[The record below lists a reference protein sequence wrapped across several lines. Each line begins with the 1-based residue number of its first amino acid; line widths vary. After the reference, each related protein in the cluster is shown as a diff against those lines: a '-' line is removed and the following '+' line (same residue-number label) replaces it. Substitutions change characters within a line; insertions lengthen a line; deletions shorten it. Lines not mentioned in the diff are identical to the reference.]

1 MKHLIVFNGKAGQ
14 EKDVEAFK
22 KEIDSAFK
30 GLDYEIYVTEG
41 PKKAISFLKDYFKKN
56 TKDVVRVYACGG
68 DGTVH
73 EAANALVGVKNAE
86 LAVLAVGTGN
96 DFVKSYAKSKDYDEI
111 ITNKAG
117 EGRFKDFKALIE
129 GKTEEIDLSKL
140 TSPSLK
146 EPMYSINVINFGF
159 DAIVGAM
166 GNYYKEHGYPEKAKA
181 KGMSPYDYALKND
194 AMKHGRFNDIT
205 VYADEERLNEKKML
219 LATLAQGRFV
229 GGTFLCAPKS
239 DNKDGL
245 IDVCVIKTMTLIGLG
260 LFIGPYTKGKH
271 LNKPKK
277 KIVYRQAKKIRF
289 ESPNEIDVC
298 VDGEMIKGKS
308 FEVEVCPKAIK
319 FVVPNN

>member
-1 MKHLIVFNGKAGQ
+1 MKHLIVLNSKAGQ
-14 EKDVEAFK
+14 EKDNEAFK
-22 KEIDSAFK
+22 KEIEEAFK
-30 GLDYEIYVTEG
+30 GLEHEIYETTG
-41 PKKAISFLKDYFKKN
+41 PRAVIPFLKEYFKKN
-56 TKDVVRVYACGG
+56 NKDTVRVYACGG

-73 EAANALVGVKNAE
+73 EVVNGLVGIKNAE
-86 LAVLAVGTGN
+86 LAVYAVGTGN

-117 EGRFKDFKALIE
+117 ENRFKDFKALIE
-129 GKTEEIDLSKL
+129 GKAEEIDLSKL
-140 TSPSLK
+140 SSPELK
-146 EPMYSINVINFGF
+146 EPMYSINIINFGF

-181 KGMSPYDYALKND
+181 KGMTPYDYALKND

-205 VYADEERLNEKKML
+205 VYADGERLNEKKML

-260 LFIGPYTKGKH
+260 LFIGPYTHGKH
-271 LNKPKK
+271 LDKPKK
-277 KIVYRQAKKIRF
+277 KIAYRRAKIVKF
-289 ESPNEIDVC
+289 ESQNEIDVC
-298 VDGEMIKGKS
+298 VDGEMIKGKT

>member
-1 MKHLIVFNGKAGQ
+1 MKHLIVLNSKAGQ
-14 EKDVEAFK
+14 EKDTKAFK
-22 KEIDSAFK
+22 KQIEEAFK

-41 PKKAISFLKDYFKKN
+41 PRAVISFLKEYFKKN
-56 TKDVVRVYACGG
+56 TKDTVRVYACGG

-73 EAANALVGVKNAE
+73 EVANALVGIKNAE
-86 LAVLAVGTGN
+86 LAVYAVGTGN
-96 DFVKSYAKSKDYDEI
+96 DFVKSYAKSKEYDEI
-111 ITNKAG
+111 IANKAG
-117 EGRFKDFKALIE
+117 ENRFKDFKALIE
-129 GKTEEIDLSKL
+129 GKAEEIDLSKL

-146 EPMYSINVINFGF
+146 EAMYSINVINFGF

-181 KGMSPYDYALKND
+181 KGMTPYDYALKND

-205 VYADEERLNEKKML
+205 VYADGERLNEKKML

-277 KIVYRQAKKIRF
+277 KIVYRQAKKITF

-298 VDGEMIKGKS
+298 VDGEMIKGKT

>member
-14 EKDVEAFK
+14 EKDVEIFK
-22 KEIDSAFK
+22 KEIESAFK
-30 GLDYEIYVTEG
+30 GLDHEVYETEG
-41 PKKAISFLKDYFKKN
+41 PRTVIPFLKEYFKKN

-73 EAANALVGVKNAE
+73 EVANALVDVKNAE

-129 GKTEEIDLSKL
+129 GKAEEIDLSKL

-205 VYADEERLNEKKML
+205 VYADGERLNEKKML

-271 LNKPKK
+271 LDKPKK
-277 KIVYRQAKKIRF
+277 KIAYRRAKVVKF

-298 VDGEMIKGKS
+298 VDGEMIKGKI
-308 FEVEVCPKAIK
+308 FEVEVLPKVLK

>member
-14 EKDVEAFK
+14 EKNAENFK
-22 KEIDSAFK
+22 KEIESAFK

-41 PKKAISFLKDYFKKN
+41 PRKVISFLKDYFKKN
-56 TKDVVRVYACGG
+56 NKDTVRVYACGG

-73 EAANALVGVKNAE
+73 EVVNGLVGIKNAE
-86 LAVLAVGTGN
+86 LAVYAVGTGN
-96 DFVKSYAKSKDYDEI
+96 DFVKTYAKSKEYDEI

-117 EGRFKDFKALIE
+117 ENRFKDFKALIE
-129 GKTEEIDLSKL
+129 GKPEEIDISKL
-140 TSPSLK
+140 TCPTLK
-146 EPMYSINVINFGF
+146 EPMYSVNVINFGF

-205 VYADEERLNEKKML
+205 VYADGERLNEKKML

-271 LNKPKK
+271 LDKPKK
-277 KIVYRQAKKIRF
+277 KIAYRRAKVVKF

-298 VDGEMIKGKS
+298 VDGEMIKGKT
-308 FEVEVCPKAIK
+308 FEVEVLPKAIK

>member
-1 MKHLIVFNGKAGQ
+1 MKHLIVLNSKAGQ
-14 EKDVEAFK
+14 EKDNEAFK
-22 KEIDSAFK
+22 KQIEEAFK
-30 GLDYEIYVTEG
+30 GLDYEIYMTTG
-41 PKKAISFLKDYFKKN
+41 PRSVIPFLKDYFKKN
-56 TKDVVRVYACGG
+56 SKDVVRVYACGG

-73 EAANALVGVKNAE
+73 EVANGLVGIKNAE
-86 LAVLAVGTGN
+86 LAVYAVGTGN
-96 DFVKSYAKSKDYDEI
+96 DFVKSYAKSKEYDEI

-117 EGRFKDFKALIE
+117 ENRFKDFKALIE
-129 GKTEEIDLSKL
+129 GQAEEIDLSKL
-140 TSPSLK
+140 SSPSLK
-146 EPMYSINVINFGF
+146 EPMYSINIINFGF

-205 VYADEERLNEKKML
+205 VYADGERLNPKKML

-277 KIVYRQAKKIRF
+277 KIAYRQAKVVKF

-298 VDGEMIKGKS
+298 VDGEMIKGKE
-308 FEVEVCPKAIK
+308 FEVECCPKAIK

>member
-1 MKHLIVFNGKAGQ
+1 MKHLIILNSKAGQ
-14 EKDVEAFK
+14 EKDIEAFK
-22 KEIDSAFK
+22 KQIEEAFK
-30 GLDYEIYVTEG
+30 GLDHEIYMTEG
-41 PKKAISFLKDYFKKN
+41 PRRVIPFLKDYFKKN
-56 TKDVVRVYACGG
+56 TKDTVRVYACGG

-73 EAANALVGVKNAE
+73 EAANGLVGIKNAE
-86 LAVLAVGTGN
+86 LAVYAVGTGN

-117 EGRFKDFKALIE
+117 ENRFKDFKALIE
-129 GKTEEIDLSKL
+129 GNAEEIDLSKL
-140 TSPSLK
+140 TSPELE
-146 EPMYSINVINFGF
+146 EPMYSINIINFGF

-181 KGMSPYDYALKND
+181 KGMTPYDYALKND

-205 VYADEERLNEKKML
+205 VYADGERLNEKKML

-260 LFIGPYTKGKH
+260 LFIGPYTHGKH
-271 LNKPKK
+271 LDKPKK
-277 KIVYRQAKKIRF
+277 KIVYRQAKKVKF
-289 ESPNEIDVC
+289 ESHYEIDVC
-298 VDGEMIKGKS
+298 VDGEMIKGKT